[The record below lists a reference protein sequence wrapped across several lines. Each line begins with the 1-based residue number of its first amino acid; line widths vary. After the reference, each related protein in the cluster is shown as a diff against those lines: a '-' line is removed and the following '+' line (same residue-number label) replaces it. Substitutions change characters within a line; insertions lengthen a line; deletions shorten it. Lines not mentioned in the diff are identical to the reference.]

1 MATTESPLARD
12 FDVIVVGS
20 GAGGSAAT
28 YRLVRAGLRVALV
41 EKGSRLPRDGSTL
54 DVQRVV
60 HDGEFKSREEWRDRA
75 GRALVP
81 EEYFNLGGKT
91 KWYGAALARF
101 GAAEFRADEAH
112 GCRAWP
118 LGYDDLAPYYAQIE
132 QLLDIRRFEC
142 EPDLA
147 NMIGRLRARAP
158 QWRAEALPLGLSPR
172 IVREP
177 REAAHF
183 DGFASP
189 QGLKSDGEVKLLE
202 LVADAPNLTV
212 FLGRGVA
219 TFVAAAGEPQRVVG
233 VQLVDGTVL
242 RARAVVLAAGAMH
255 SARLLER
262 YLAMHELGA
271 LPAAASV
278 GRNFKLHLLT
288 AVLAV
293 SPSIKTD
300 LLRKTTLLTDNRTP
314 HSSVQALGFDAEL
327 IATLIPRYVP
337 RFAAKL
343 LGERAYGFF
352 LQTEDG
358 SHRDNRVRGADARS
372 DYPTLDYDPARSPAA
387 RAEHVR
393 LVANFRRDLLRSGY
407 VTFAQ
412 RIPLHGTAHACGTL
426 VAGSDP
432 RTSVVD
438 AVGRVHG
445 LTGLTVAD
453 SSILPRSSR
462 VNPALTIYAWS
473 LRAAERLA
481 QRLAAGASHPRTT
494 DAAVAALVE

>member
-1 MATTESPLARD
+1 MATIESPSARD

-41 EKGSRLPRDGSTL
+41 EKGGRLPRDGSTL

-60 HDGEFKSREEWRDRA
+60 HDGEFKSREEWRDRE

-101 GAAEFRADEAH
+101 GAAEFRADDAH
-112 GCRAWP
+112 ACRGWP
-118 LGYDDLAPYYAQIE
+118 IGYDDLAPYYSEIE
-132 QLLDIRRFEC
+132 QLLDIRRFDC

-147 NMIGRLRARAP
+147 NIIEGLRAHAP
-158 QWRAEALPLGLSPR
+158 QWRAEALPLGLNAR
-172 IVREP
+172 IAHEA

-189 QGLKSDGEVKLLE
+189 QGLKSDGEVKLLD
-202 LVADAPNLTV
+202 LVAGAANLTA
-212 FLGRGVA
+212 FLGRGV
-219 TFVAAAGEPQRVVG
+219 TTLIGAADEPRRLVG

-262 YLAMHELGA
+262 YLAVHDLRA
-271 LPAAASV
+271 LPAAAAV
-278 GRNFKLHLLT
+278 GRHFKLHLLT

-293 SPSIKTD
+293 SPATKTD
-300 LLRKTTLLTDNRTP
+300 LLRKTTLLLDDRTP

-337 RFAAKL
+337 RFAARL
-343 LGERAYGFF
+343 LSERAYGFF

-358 SHRDNRVRGADARS
+358 SHRDNRVRGADSRS
-372 DYPTLDYDPARSPAA
+372 DFPTVDYDPARIPAA
-387 RAEHVR
+387 QAEHRR
-393 LVANFRRDLLRSGY
+393 LVHNFRRDLLRAGH

-426 VAGSDP
+426 IAGSDP

-445 LTGLTVAD
+445 LDGLTVAD
-453 SSILPRSSR
+453 GSVLPRSSR

-481 QRLAAGASHPRTT
+481 RRLEGGANTERTT
-494 DAAVAALVE
+494 SVAALAE

>member
-1 MATTESPLARD
+1 MAITDSPLARD
-12 FDVIVVGS
+12 FDAIIVGS
-20 GAGGSAAT
+20 GAGGSAAA
-28 YRLVRAGLRVALV
+28 YSLVRAGLRVALV
-41 EKGSRLPRDGSTL
+41 EKGRRLPRDGSTL

-60 HDGEFKSREEWRDRA
+60 HDGEFKSREEWRDRDD
-75 GRALVP
+75 RAFVP
-81 EEYFNLGGKT
+81 EEYFNVGGKT

-101 GAAEFRADEAH
+101 RPAEFAADERH
-112 GCRAWP
+112 ECRAWP
-118 LGYDDLAPYYAQIE
+118 IGYGDLAPYYDEIE
-132 QLLDIRRFEC
+132 RLLGVRRFER

-147 NMIGRLRARAP
+147 ALIGALRARSP
-158 QWRAEALPLGLSPR
+158 HWRAEALPLGLSER

-177 REAAHF
+177 QEAAHF

-189 QGLKSDGEVKLLE
+189 LGLKADADVKLLDRI
-202 LVADAPNLTV
+202 VDAPNLTLL
-212 FLGRGVA
+212 LGRAVA
-219 TFVAAAGEPQRVVG
+219 TLVGDPGDPRRVVG
-233 VQLVDGTVL
+233 VQLADGTVL

-262 YLAMHELGA
+262 YLAAHRLAG

-293 SPSIKTD
+293 SPGAKTD
-300 LLRKTTLLTDNRTP
+300 LLRKTTLLLDDRTP
-314 HSSVQALGFDAEL
+314 HSSVQALGFDGEL

-337 RFAAKL
+337 RRVARL
-343 LGERAYGFF
+343 IGERAYGFF

-358 SHRDNRVRGADARS
+358 SHPDNRVRGAGPEREQ
-372 DYPTLDYDPARSPAA
+372 PRLDYDACRIPAA
-387 RAEHVR
+387 RTEHR
-393 LVANFRRDLLRSGY
+393 ALVANFRRDLLRAGY

-412 RIPLHGTAHACGTL
+412 PIPLHGTAHACGTL

-438 AVGRVHG
+438 AAGRVHG
-445 LTGLTVAD
+445 LDGLTVVD
-453 SSILPRSSR
+453 GSILPRSSR

-481 QRLAAGASHPRTT
+481 QRLGASSRERRETG
-494 DAAVAALVE
+494 AAVAALAE